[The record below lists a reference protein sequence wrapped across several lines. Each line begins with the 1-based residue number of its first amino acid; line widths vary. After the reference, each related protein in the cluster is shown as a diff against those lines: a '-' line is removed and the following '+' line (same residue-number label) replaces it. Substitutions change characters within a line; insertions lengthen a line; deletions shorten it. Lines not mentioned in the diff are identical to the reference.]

1 MSREQRGPN
10 EKLGTVLALA
20 GISNAGLARRVNDLG
35 AQRGLTLR
43 YDKTSVARWVSKGMV
58 PQGAAPH
65 LIAAA
70 IGAKLGR
77 PVPLHEIG
85 LADADP
91 APEVGLAFP
100 RDVAEAVRSA
110 TELYRLD
117 LAGRRAGSGGIWQ
130 SLAGSFSVSAYA
142 TPASRW
148 LISPADPSVERD
160 ANAARTAVLGP
171 QGTTEGA
178 RTGAGAHGAPGRAA
192 GSSDVE
198 TTTESSTT
206 APAASSTEP
215 SPTPDTADGA
225 AHGTPDAG
233 GYSRVPAGPAET
245 PGSRRQSGPPAAAGA
260 RPAAGAQAADPPG
273 PGTPAPGSPRTASIP
288 TQPGPQNT
296 SASGTA
302 ASASARAVRSDRA
315 AKAAPAPSAPPR
327 RGGGGAS
334 TGTGTGTL
342 APPVTSDISPL
353 RVGHSDVAKLRE
365 AAQDARR
372 WDSKYGGGDW
382 RSSMVPEC
390 LRVDAAPLLLGSYS
404 DEVGR
409 ALFGA
414 AAELTRL
421 AGWMAFDTGQQEAAQ
436 RYYIQALRLARAAA
450 DVPLGGYVLAS
461 MSLQATYR
469 GFADEGVDLAQAAV
483 ERNRGLATARTMSF
497 FRLVEARAHAKAN
510 DAPAAGAA
518 LKAAEGWLERSRD
531 GDADPSWLGFYSYDR
546 FAADAAECHL
556 DLKAPRQVRRFTEQ
570 ALSRPTEEFVRSHG
584 LRLVVSAV
592 AELES
597 GNLDAACAA
606 GTRAVEVA
614 GRISS
619 ARTTEYVRDLLHRLE
634 PYGHEP
640 RVAELRERARPLLV
654 APA

>member
-70 IGAKLGR
+70 IGQKLGR

-100 RDVAEAVRSA
+100 RDVGAAVKSA

-130 SLAGSFSVSAYA
+130 SLAGSFAVSAYA

-148 LISPADPSVERD
+148 LITPADSSVARD
-160 ANAARTAVLGP
+160 ATADEPRELVHP
-171 QGTTEGA
+171 AEG
-178 RTGAGAHGAPGRAA
+178 
-192 GSSDVE
+192 
-198 TTTESSTT
+198 
-206 APAASSTEP
+206 
-215 SPTPDTADGA
+215 ADGA
-225 AHGTPDAG
+225 N
-233 GYSRVPAGPAET
+233 
-245 PGSRRQSGPPAAAGA
+245 SG
-260 RPAAGAQAADPPG
+260 
-273 PGTPAPGSPRTASIP
+273 
-288 TQPGPQNT
+288 QPL
-296 SASGTA
+296 
-302 ASASARAVRSDRA
+302 
-315 AKAAPAPSAPPR
+315 K
-327 RGGGGAS
+327 
-334 TGTGTGTL
+334 
-342 APPVTSDISPL
+342 
-353 RVGHSDVAKLRE
+353 VGHSDVVKLRE
-365 AAQDARR
+365 AAEDARR

-390 LRVDAAPLLLGSYS
+390 LRVEAAPLLLGSYS

-409 ALFGA
+409 SLFGA
-414 AAELTRL
+414 SAELTRL

-469 GFADEGVDLAQAAV
+469 GFGDEGVDLAQAAL

-497 FRLVEARAHAKAN
+497 FRLVEARAHARAN
-510 DAPAAGAA
+510 DAQAAGAA
-518 LKAAEGWLERSRD
+518 LRAAEGWLERARD
-531 GDADPSWLGFYSYDR
+531 GDNDPSWLGFYGYDR
-546 FAADAAECHL
+546 FAADAAECYR

-597 GNLDAACAA
+597 GNLDAACEQ
-606 GTRAVEVA
+606 GTRALEVA

-619 ARTTEYVRDLLHRLE
+619 ARTTEYVKDLLHRLE
-634 PYGHEP
+634 PYGDEP
-640 RVAELRERARPLLV
+640 RVVELRERARPLLM

>member
-70 IGAKLGR
+70 IGQKLGR

-100 RDVAEAVRSA
+100 RDVGQAVRSA

-117 LAGRRAGSGGIWQ
+117 LAGRRSGAGGIWQ
-130 SLAGSFSVSAYA
+130 SLAGSFAVSAYA

-148 LISPADPSVERD
+148 LITPADSSVAREVNPS
-160 ANAARTAVLGP
+160 
-171 QGTTEGA
+171 EGS
-178 RTGAGAHGAPGRAA
+178 GAPL
-192 GSSDVE
+192 
-198 TTTESSTT
+198 
-206 APAASSTEP
+206 
-215 SPTPDTADGA
+215 
-225 AHGTPDAG
+225 
-233 GYSRVPAGPAET
+233 
-245 PGSRRQSGPPAAAGA
+245 
-260 RPAAGAQAADPPG
+260 
-273 PGTPAPGSPRTASIP
+273 
-288 TQPGPQNT
+288 
-296 SASGTA
+296 
-302 ASASARAVRSDRA
+302 
-315 AKAAPAPSAPPR
+315 K
-327 RGGGGAS
+327 
-334 TGTGTGTL
+334 
-342 APPVTSDISPL
+342 
-353 RVGHSDVAKLRE
+353 VGHSDVQKLRE
-365 AAQDARR
+365 AAEDARR

-390 LRVDAAPLLLGSYS
+390 LRVEAAPLLLGAYS

-414 AAELTRL
+414 SAELTRL

-469 GFADEGVDLAQAAV
+469 GFGDEGVDLAQAAL

-497 FRLVEARAHAKAN
+497 FRLVEARAHARAG
-510 DAPAAGAA
+510 DAAAAGAA
-518 LKAAEGWLERSRD
+518 LKAAEGWLERSRE
-531 GDADPSWLGFYSYDR
+531 GDNDPSWLGFYSYDR
-546 FAADAAECHL
+546 FAADAAECYR

-570 ALSRPTEEFVRSHG
+570 ALSQPTEEFVRSHG

-597 GNLDAACAA
+597 GNLDAACEQ
-606 GTRAVEVA
+606 GVRAVEVA

-619 ARTTEYVRDLLHRLE
+619 ARTTEYVKDLLHRLE
-634 PYGHEP
+634 PYGDEP
-640 RVAELRERARPLLV
+640 RVVELRERARPLLM

>member
-117 LAGRRAGSGGIWQ
+117 LAGRRAGGSGIWQ

-148 LISPADPSVERD
+148 LISPADATVARD
-160 ANAARTAVLGP
+160 ATSAGATAPGPQGTRGTRSGAGAQSPPGKAARPAEPAPVPQQESGAGPRPGTQAALNAQAARTALGTLGAL
-171 QGTTEGA
+171 GT
-178 RTGAGAHGAPGRAA
+178 RQ
-192 GSSDVE
+192 
-198 TTTESSTT
+198 
-206 APAASSTEP
+206 APA
-215 SPTPDTADGA
+215 
-225 AHGTPDAG
+225 
-233 GYSRVPAGPAET
+233 
-245 PGSRRQSGPPAAAGA
+245 
-260 RPAAGAQAADPPG
+260 
-273 PGTPAPGSPRTASIP
+273 IP
-288 TQPGPQNT
+288 TQPSPE
-296 SASGTA
+296 SASAA
-302 ASASARAVRSDRA
+302 ASASAT
-315 AKAAPAPSAPPR
+315 APVVST
-327 RGGGGAS
+327 
-334 TGTGTGTL
+334 TGTTSIATT
-342 APPVTSDISPL
+342 TSDISPL
-353 RVGHSDVAKLRE
+353 RVGHSDVSKLRE

-510 DAPAAGAA
+510 DAAAAGSA

>member
-70 IGAKLGR
+70 IGQKLGR

-100 RDVAEAVRSA
+100 RDVGEAVRSA
-110 TELYRLD
+110 TDLYRLD
-117 LAGRRAGSGGIWQ
+117 LAGRRAGGGGIWQ

-142 TPASRW
+142 TPTSRW
-148 LISPADPSVERD
+148 LITPADPSVERE
-160 ANAARTAVLGP
+160 APRP
-171 QGTTEGA
+171 
-178 RTGAGAHGAPGRAA
+178 GAGAGL
-192 GSSDVE
+192 
-198 TTTESSTT
+198 
-206 APAASSTEP
+206 
-215 SPTPDTADGA
+215 
-225 AHGTPDAG
+225 
-233 GYSRVPAGPAET
+233 
-245 PGSRRQSGPPAAAGA
+245 AAAGT
-260 RPAAGAQAADPPG
+260 AAGEHA
-273 PGTPAPGSPRTASIP
+273 
-288 TQPGPQNT
+288 
-296 SASGTA
+296 
-302 ASASARAVRSDRA
+302 
-315 AKAAPAPSAPPR
+315 
-327 RGGGGAS
+327 
-334 TGTGTGTL
+334 
-342 APPVTSDISPL
+342 

-365 AAQDARR
+365 AAEDARR

-409 ALFGA
+409 NLFGA
-414 AAELTRL
+414 TAELTRL

-469 GFADEGVDLAQAAV
+469 GFAEEGVDLAQAAL

-497 FRLVEARAHAKAN
+497 FRLVEARAHAKAR
-510 DAPAAGAA
+510 DGAAAAAA
-518 LKAAEGWLERSRD
+518 LKSAEGWLERSRE
-531 GDADPSWLGFYSYDR
+531 GDADPTWLGFYSYDR
-546 FAADAAECHL
+546 FCADAAECYR
-556 DLKAPRQVRRFTEQ
+556 DLRMPREVRRFTEQ

-634 PYGHEP
+634 PYGDEP
-640 RVAELRERARPLLV
+640 RVMELRERARPLLV

>member
-148 LISPADPSVERD
+148 LISPADPSVARD
-160 ANAARTAVLGP
+160 STAAEAAILGTQGARGARPVAGAQRTPGTPGAAAGQSAEADSGAPGVAGTAGTPGAAGALAARTTPVTLGT
-171 QGTTEGA
+171 Q
-178 RTGAGAHGAPGRAA
+178 RTP
-192 GSSDVE
+192 
-198 TTTESSTT
+198 
-206 APAASSTEP
+206 
-215 SPTPDTADGA
+215 
-225 AHGTPDAG
+225 
-233 GYSRVPAGPAET
+233 
-245 PGSRRQSGPPAAAGA
+245 
-260 RPAAGAQAADPPG
+260 
-273 PGTPAPGSPRTASIP
+273 SIP
-288 TQPGPQNT
+288 AQPGPET
-296 SASGTA
+296 
-302 ASASARAVRSDRA
+302 ASAST
-315 AKAAPAPSAPPR
+315 PTPTSAN
-327 RGGGGAS
+327 
-334 TGTGTGTL
+334 T
-342 APPVTSDISPL
+342 VTSDISPL
-353 RVGHSDVAKLRE
+353 RVGHSDVSKLRE

-497 FRLVEARAHAKAN
+497 FRLVEARAHAKAS

-556 DLKAPRQVRRFTEQ
+556 DLKAPGQVRRFTEQ

>member
-1 MSREQRGPN
+1 MRGSRLGVEGWRMSRELRGPN

-43 YDKTSVARWVSKGMV
+43 YDKTSVARWVSKGMI

-65 LIAAA
+65 LIATA
-70 IGAKLGR
+70 IGQKLGR

-100 RDVAEAVRSA
+100 RDVGEAVRSA

-117 LAGRRAGSGGIWQ
+117 LAGRRAGGGGIWQ
-130 SLAGSFSVSAYA
+130 SLAGSFAVSAYA
-142 TPASRW
+142 VPASRW
-148 LISPADPSVERD
+148 LITPADPSVERT
-160 ANAARTAVLGP
+160 APRPEGGAAP
-171 QGTTEGA
+171 GA
-178 RTGAGAHGAPGRAA
+178 R
-192 GSSDVE
+192 V
-198 TTTESSTT
+198 
-206 APAASSTEP
+206 
-215 SPTPDTADGA
+215 GA
-225 AHGTPDAG
+225 APVAAVEESLAEG
-233 GYSRVPAGPAET
+233 VPA
-245 PGSRRQSGPPAAAGA
+245 
-260 RPAAGAQAADPPG
+260 
-273 PGTPAPGSPRTASIP
+273 
-288 TQPGPQNT
+288 
-296 SASGTA
+296 
-302 ASASARAVRSDRA
+302 
-315 AKAAPAPSAPPR
+315 
-327 RGGGGAS
+327 
-334 TGTGTGTL
+334 
-342 APPVTSDISPL
+342 

-365 AAQDARR
+365 AAEDARR

-390 LRVDAAPLLLGSYS
+390 LRMDAAPLLLGSYS

-414 AAELTRL
+414 TAELTRL

-497 FRLVEARAHAKAN
+497 FRLVEARAHAKAG
-510 DAPAAGAA
+510 DAAAAGAA

-546 FAADAAECHL
+546 FAADAAECYR
-556 DLKAPRQVRRFTEQ
+556 DLKAPHQVRRFTEQ
-570 ALSRPTEEFVRSHG
+570 ALSRPTEEYVRSHG

-634 PYGHEP
+634 PYGDEP
-640 RVAELRERARPLLV
+640 RVAELRERARPLLT

>member
-10 EKLGTVLALA
+10 EKLGAVLALA

-70 IGAKLGR
+70 IGQKLGR

-100 RDVAEAVRSA
+100 RDVGQAVRSA

-117 LAGRRAGSGGIWQ
+117 LAGRRAGGGGIWQ
-130 SLAGSFSVSAYA
+130 SLAGSFAVSAYA

-148 LISPADPSVERD
+148 LITPADSSVARD
-160 ANAARTAVLGP
+160 VSPG
-171 QGTTEGA
+171 EDS
-178 RTGAGAHGAPGRAA
+178 GAPL
-192 GSSDVE
+192 
-198 TTTESSTT
+198 
-206 APAASSTEP
+206 
-215 SPTPDTADGA
+215 
-225 AHGTPDAG
+225 
-233 GYSRVPAGPAET
+233 
-245 PGSRRQSGPPAAAGA
+245 
-260 RPAAGAQAADPPG
+260 
-273 PGTPAPGSPRTASIP
+273 
-288 TQPGPQNT
+288 
-296 SASGTA
+296 
-302 ASASARAVRSDRA
+302 
-315 AKAAPAPSAPPR
+315 K
-327 RGGGGAS
+327 
-334 TGTGTGTL
+334 
-342 APPVTSDISPL
+342 
-353 RVGHSDVAKLRE
+353 VGHSDVLKLRE
-365 AAQDARR
+365 AAEDARR

-390 LRVDAAPLLLGSYS
+390 LRVEAAPLLLGSYS

-414 AAELTRL
+414 SAELTRL

-469 GFADEGVDLAQAAV
+469 GFGDEGVDLAQAAV

-497 FRLVEARAHAKAN
+497 FRLVEARAHARAS
-510 DAPAAGAA
+510 DAQAAGTA
-518 LKAAEGWLERSRD
+518 LKAAEGWLERARD
-531 GDADPSWLGFYSYDR
+531 GDHDPSWLGFYSYDR
-546 FAADAAECHL
+546 FAADAAECYR

-570 ALSRPTEEFVRSHG
+570 ALSQPTEEFVRSHG

-597 GNLDAACAA
+597 GNLDAACEQ
-606 GTRAVEVA
+606 GVRAVEVA

-619 ARTTEYVRDLLHRLE
+619 ARTTEYVKDLLHRLE
-634 PYGHEP
+634 PYGDEP
-640 RVAELRERARPLLV
+640 RVVELRERARPLLM

>member
-43 YDKTSVARWVSKGMV
+43 YDKTSVARWVAKGMV

-100 RDVAEAVRSA
+100 RDVGEAVRSA
-110 TELYRLD
+110 TDLYRLD
-117 LAGRRAGSGGIWQ
+117 LAGRRGGGGIWQ
-130 SLAGSFSVSAYA
+130 SLAGSFAVSAYA

-148 LISPADPSVERD
+148 LITPADPSVAR
-160 ANAARTAVLGP
+160 APAAAQASLLAP
-171 QGTTEGA
+171 E
-178 RTGAGAHGAPGRAA
+178 GAPGAQIPVQP
-192 GSSDVE
+192 G
-198 TTTESSTT
+198 
-206 APAASSTEP
+206 
-215 SPTPDTADGA
+215 PDTAGA
-225 AHGTPDAG
+225 AD
-233 GYSRVPAGPAET
+233 
-245 PGSRRQSGPPAAAGA
+245 
-260 RPAAGAQAADPPG
+260 
-273 PGTPAPGSPRTASIP
+273 
-288 TQPGPQNT
+288 
-296 SASGTA
+296 
-302 ASASARAVRSDRA
+302 
-315 AKAAPAPSAPPR
+315 
-327 RGGGGAS
+327 
-334 TGTGTGTL
+334 GTL
-342 APPVTSDISPL
+342 L
-353 RVGHSDVAKLRE
+353 RVGHSDVTKLRE

-414 AAELTRL
+414 SAELTRL

-497 FRLVEARAHAKAN
+497 FRLVEARAHAKAG

-518 LKAAEGWLERSRD
+518 LRAAESWLERSRT
-531 GDADPSWLGFYSYDR
+531 GDSDPTWLGFYSYDR
-546 FAADAAECHL
+546 FAADAAECYR

-570 ALSRPTEEFVRSHG
+570 ALSKPTDEFVRSHG

-634 PYGHEP
+634 PYGDEP

-654 APA
+654 SPA

>member
-35 AQRGLTLR
+35 TQRGLTLR

-70 IGAKLGR
+70 IGQKLGR

-100 RDVAEAVRSA
+100 RDVGEAVRSA
-110 TELYRLD
+110 TDLYRLD
-117 LAGRRAGSGGIWQ
+117 LAGRRAGGGGIWQ
-130 SLAGSFSVSAYA
+130 SLAGSFAVSAYA

-148 LISPADPSVERD
+148 LITPADPSVERD
-160 ANAARTAVLGP
+160 APRP
-171 QGTTEGA
+171 
-178 RTGAGAHGAPGRAA
+178 
-192 GSSDVE
+192 
-198 TTTESSTT
+198 
-206 APAASSTEP
+206 
-215 SPTPDTADGA
+215 
-225 AHGTPDAG
+225 AG
-233 GYSRVPAGPAET
+233 GI
-245 PGSRRQSGPPAAAGA
+245 AAA
-260 RPAAGAQAADPPG
+260 
-273 PGTPAPGSPRTASIP
+273 
-288 TQPGPQNT
+288 
-296 SASGTA
+296 
-302 ASASARAVRSDRA
+302 AV
-315 AKAAPAPSAPPR
+315 
-327 RGGGGAS
+327 
-334 TGTGTGTL
+334 TEHT
-342 APPVTSDISPL
+342 

-365 AAQDARR
+365 AAEDARR

-390 LRVDAAPLLLGSYS
+390 LRVDAAPLLLASYS

-414 AAELTRL
+414 TAELTRL

-469 GFADEGVDLAQAAV
+469 GFADEGVDLAQAAL

-497 FRLVEARAHAKAN
+497 FRLVEARAHAKAG
-510 DAPAAGAA
+510 DGAAAAAA
-518 LKAAEGWLERSRD
+518 LKSAEGWLERSRD
-531 GDADPSWLGFYSYDR
+531 GDGDPTWLGFYSYDR
-546 FAADAAECHL
+546 FCADAAECYR
-556 DLKAPRQVRRFTEQ
+556 DLKAPHEVRRFTEQ
-570 ALSRPTEEFVRSHG
+570 ALLRPTEEFVRSHG

-634 PYGHEP
+634 PYGDEP
-640 RVAELRERARPLLV
+640 RVMELRERARPLLV

>member
-10 EKLGTVLALA
+10 EKLGAVLALA

-70 IGAKLGR
+70 IGQKLGR

-100 RDVAEAVRSA
+100 RDVDQAVRSA

-130 SLAGSFSVSAYA
+130 SLAGSFAVTAYA

-148 LISPADPSVERD
+148 LITPADSSVARE
-160 ANAARTAVLGP
+160 ATAAEDSG
-171 QGTTEGA
+171 
-178 RTGAGAHGAPGRAA
+178 
-192 GSSDVE
+192 
-198 TTTESSTT
+198 
-206 APAASSTEP
+206 
-215 SPTPDTADGA
+215 
-225 AHGTPDAG
+225 
-233 GYSRVPAGPAET
+233 GPA
-245 PGSRRQSGPPAAAGA
+245 
-260 RPAAGAQAADPPG
+260 
-273 PGTPAPGSPRTASIP
+273 
-288 TQPGPQNT
+288 
-296 SASGTA
+296 
-302 ASASARAVRSDRA
+302 
-315 AKAAPAPSAPPR
+315 K
-327 RGGGGAS
+327 
-334 TGTGTGTL
+334 
-342 APPVTSDISPL
+342 
-353 RVGHSDVAKLRE
+353 VGHSDVRKLRE
-365 AAQDARR
+365 AAEDARR

-390 LRVDAAPLLLGSYS
+390 LRVEAAPLLLGSYS

-414 AAELTRL
+414 SAELTRL

-469 GFADEGVDLAQAAV
+469 GFGDEGVDLAQAAL

-497 FRLVEARAHAKAN
+497 FRLVEARAHARAG
-510 DAPAAGAA
+510 DAPAAGGA

-531 GDADPSWLGFYSYDR
+531 GDNDPTWLGFYGYDR
-546 FAADAAECHL
+546 FAADAAECYR

-584 LRLVVSAV
+584 LRLIVSAV

-597 GNLDAACAA
+597 GNLDAACEQ
-606 GTRAVEVA
+606 GVRAVEVA

-619 ARTTEYVRDLLHRLE
+619 ARTTEYVKDLLHRLE
-634 PYGHEP
+634 PYGDEP
-640 RVAELRERARPLLV
+640 RVAELRERARPLLMTT
-654 APA
+654 A

>member
-70 IGAKLGR
+70 IGQKLGR

-100 RDVAEAVRSA
+100 RDIGEAVRSA

-117 LAGRRAGSGGIWQ
+117 LAGRRAGGGGIWQ
-130 SLAGSFSVSAYA
+130 SLAGSFAVSAYA

-148 LISPADPSVERD
+148 LITPADSSVERSV
-160 ANAARTAVLGP
+160 AA
-171 QGTTEGA
+171 
-178 RTGAGAHGAPGRAA
+178 AP
-192 GSSDVE
+192 
-198 TTTESSTT
+198 
-206 APAASSTEP
+206 
-215 SPTPDTADGA
+215 DGA
-225 AHGTPDAG
+225 ADEG
-233 GYSRVPAGPAET
+233 G
-245 PGSRRQSGPPAAAGA
+245 
-260 RPAAGAQAADPPG
+260 
-273 PGTPAPGSPRTASIP
+273 
-288 TQPGPQNT
+288 
-296 SASGTA
+296 
-302 ASASARAVRSDRA
+302 
-315 AKAAPAPSAPPR
+315 
-327 RGGGGAS
+327 
-334 TGTGTGTL
+334 
-342 APPVTSDISPL
+342 PV

-365 AAQDARR
+365 AAEDARR

-414 AAELTRL
+414 TAELTRL

-469 GFADEGVDLAQAAV
+469 GFADEGVDLAQAAL

-497 FRLVEARAHAKAN
+497 FRLVEARAHAKAG
-510 DAPAAGAA
+510 DAAAAGAA
-518 LKAAEGWLERSRD
+518 LRAAEGWLERSRE
-531 GDADPSWLGFYSYDR
+531 GDPDPSWLGFYSYDR
-546 FAADAAECHL
+546 FCADAAECYR

-570 ALSRPTEEFVRSHG
+570 ALSRPTEEYVRSHG

-634 PYGHEP
+634 PYGDEP
-640 RVAELRERARPLLV
+640 RVAELRERARPLLM

>member
-35 AQRGLTLR
+35 TQRGLTLR

-100 RDVAEAVRSA
+100 RDVGEAVKSA

-117 LAGRRAGSGGIWQ
+117 LAGRRAGGGGIWQ
-130 SLAGSFSVSAYA
+130 SLAGSFAVSAYA

-148 LISPADPSVERD
+148 LITPADSSVERSVD
-160 ANAARTAVLGP
+160 AT
-171 QGTTEGA
+171 
-178 RTGAGAHGAPGRAA
+178 
-192 GSSDVE
+192 D
-198 TTTESSTT
+198 
-206 APAASSTEP
+206 
-215 SPTPDTADGA
+215 D
-225 AHGTPDAG
+225 
-233 GYSRVPAGPAET
+233 
-245 PGSRRQSGPPAAAGA
+245 
-260 RPAAGAQAADPPG
+260 
-273 PGTPAPGSPRTASIP
+273 TPA
-288 TQPGPQNT
+288 
-296 SASGTA
+296 
-302 ASASARAVRSDRA
+302 
-315 AKAAPAPSAPPR
+315 
-327 RGGGGAS
+327 
-334 TGTGTGTL
+334 
-342 APPVTSDISPL
+342 

-365 AAQDARR
+365 AAEDARR

-390 LRVDAAPLLLGSYS
+390 LRVDAAPLLLASYS

-414 AAELTRL
+414 TAELTRL

-469 GFADEGVDLAQAAV
+469 GFADEGVDLAQAAL

-497 FRLVEARAHAKAN
+497 FRLVEARAHAKAS
-510 DAPAAGAA
+510 DAVAAGAA
-518 LKAAEGWLERSRD
+518 LKAAEGWLERSRE

-546 FAADAAECHL
+546 FAADAAECYR

-606 GTRAVEVA
+606 GARAVEVA

-634 PYGHEP
+634 PYGDEP
-640 RVAELRERARPLLV
+640 RVVELRERARPLLV
-654 APA
+654 TPA

>member
-10 EKLGTVLALA
+10 EKLGAVLALA

-70 IGAKLGR
+70 IGQKLGR

-100 RDVAEAVRSA
+100 RDVGQAVKSA

-117 LAGRRAGSGGIWQ
+117 LAGRRAGAGGIWQ
-130 SLAGSFSVSAYA
+130 SLAGSFAVSAYA

-148 LISPADPSVERD
+148 LITPADTSVARDVSPSESS
-160 ANAARTAVLGP
+160 
-171 QGTTEGA
+171 
-178 RTGAGAHGAPGRAA
+178 GAPL
-192 GSSDVE
+192 
-198 TTTESSTT
+198 
-206 APAASSTEP
+206 
-215 SPTPDTADGA
+215 
-225 AHGTPDAG
+225 
-233 GYSRVPAGPAET
+233 
-245 PGSRRQSGPPAAAGA
+245 
-260 RPAAGAQAADPPG
+260 
-273 PGTPAPGSPRTASIP
+273 
-288 TQPGPQNT
+288 
-296 SASGTA
+296 
-302 ASASARAVRSDRA
+302 
-315 AKAAPAPSAPPR
+315 K
-327 RGGGGAS
+327 
-334 TGTGTGTL
+334 
-342 APPVTSDISPL
+342 
-353 RVGHSDVAKLRE
+353 VGHSDVQKLRE
-365 AAQDARR
+365 AAEDARR

-390 LRVDAAPLLLGSYS
+390 LRVEAAPLLLGSYS

-414 AAELTRL
+414 SAELTRL

-469 GFADEGVDLAQAAV
+469 GFGDEGVDLAQAAL

-497 FRLVEARAHAKAN
+497 FRLVEARAHARAS
-510 DAPAAGAA
+510 DAQAAGAA
-518 LKAAEGWLERSRD
+518 LKASEGWLERSRE
-531 GDADPSWLGFYSYDR
+531 GDNDPSWLGFYSYDR
-546 FAADAAECHL
+546 FAADAAECYR

-570 ALSRPTEEFVRSHG
+570 ALSKPTEEFVRSHG

-597 GNLDAACAA
+597 GNLDAACEQ
-606 GTRAVEVA
+606 GVRAVEVA

-619 ARTTEYVRDLLHRLE
+619 ARTTEYVKDLLHRLE
-634 PYGHEP
+634 PYGDEP
-640 RVAELRERARPLLV
+640 RVVELRERARPLLM

>member
-1 MSREQRGPN
+1 MSREPRGPN

-70 IGAKLGR
+70 IGSKLGR

-100 RDVAEAVRSA
+100 RDIGQAVRSA

-117 LAGRRAGSGGIWQ
+117 LAGRRGGVGIWQ
-130 SLAGSFSVSAYA
+130 SLAGSFAVSAYA

-148 LISPADPSVERD
+148 LISPADTSVARGPED
-160 ANAARTAVLGP
+160 AENA
-171 QGTTEGA
+171 E
-178 RTGAGAHGAPGRAA
+178 
-192 GSSDVE
+192 D
-198 TTTESSTT
+198 
-206 APAASSTEP
+206 
-215 SPTPDTADGA
+215 
-225 AHGTPDAG
+225 
-233 GYSRVPAGPAET
+233 
-245 PGSRRQSGPPAAAGA
+245 AAAGA
-260 RPAAGAQAADPPG
+260 G
-273 PGTPAPGSPRTASIP
+273 
-288 TQPGPQNT
+288 
-296 SASGTA
+296 ASGT
-302 ASASARAVRSDRA
+302 
-315 AKAAPAPSAPPR
+315 
-327 RGGGGAS
+327 GGSGADA
-334 TGTGTGTL
+334 L
-342 APPVTSDISPL
+342 PQ
-353 RVGHSDVAKLRE
+353 RVGHSDVTKLRE
-365 AAQDARR
+365 AAEDARR

-409 ALFGA
+409 SLFGA
-414 AAELTRL
+414 TAELTRL

-469 GFADEGVDLAQAAV
+469 GFADEGVDLAQAAL

-497 FRLVEARAHAKAN
+497 FRLVEARAQAKSG
-510 DAPAAGAA
+510 DGPACGAA
-518 LKAAEGWLERSRD
+518 LKSAEGWLERSRT
-531 GDADPSWLGFYSYDR
+531 GDPDPSWLDFYSHER
-546 FAADAAECHL
+546 FAADAAECYR
-556 DLKAPRQVRRFTEQ
+556 DLRLPRQVRRFTEQ
-570 ALSRPTEEFVRSHG
+570 ALARPTEEFVRSHG

-606 GTRAVEVA
+606 GARAVEVA
-614 GRISS
+614 NRISS
-619 ARTTEYVRDLLHRLE
+619 ARTTEYVRDLMHRLE
-634 PYGHEP
+634 AYRDEP

>member
-1 MSREQRGPN
+1 MSRELREPN
-10 EKLGTVLALA
+10 EKLGAVLALA

-91 APEVGLAFP
+91 APEVGLGFP
-100 RDVAEAVRSA
+100 RDVGAAVRSA
-110 TELYRLD
+110 TDLYRLD
-117 LAGRRAGSGGIWQ
+117 LAGRRGGGGIWQ
-130 SLAGSFSVSAYA
+130 SLAGSFSVAAYA

-148 LISPADPSVERD
+148 LISPADSSVARE
-160 ANAARTAVLGP
+160 AAPPPGTG
-171 QGTTEGA
+171 GTTGA
-178 RTGAGAHGAPGRAA
+178 AGATGATGHNG
-192 GSSDVE
+192 
-198 TTTESSTT
+198 
-206 APAASSTEP
+206 
-215 SPTPDTADGA
+215 
-225 AHGTPDAG
+225 
-233 GYSRVPAGPAET
+233 PAGPAGPAGPT
-245 PGSRRQSGPPAAAGA
+245 GSATGHAAAVA
-260 RPAAGAQAADPPG
+260 VSTSPPPSPAS
-273 PGTPAPGSPRTASIP
+273 SPSSVVP
-288 TQPGPQNT
+288 SQPGPET
-296 SASGTA
+296 P
-302 ASASARAVRSDRA
+302 RE
-315 AKAAPAPSAPPR
+315 PAPR
-327 RGGGGAS
+327 LTDAS
-334 TGTGTGTL
+334 
-342 APPVTSDISPL
+342 PQ
-353 RVGHSDVAKLRE
+353 RVGHSDVTKLRE
-365 AAQDARR
+365 AAEDARR

-390 LRVDAAPLLLGSYS
+390 LRMDAAPLLLGSYS

-414 AAELTRL
+414 TAELTRL

-469 GFADEGVDLAQAAV
+469 DFADEGVDLAQAAV

-497 FRLVEARAHAKAN
+497 FRLVEARAHAKAG
-510 DAPAAGAA
+510 DSQAAGAA
-518 LKAAEGWLERSRD
+518 LRAAEGWLERSRD
-531 GDADPSWLGFYSYDR
+531 GDPDPTWLGFYSYDR
-546 FAADAAECHL
+546 FAADAAECYR
-556 DLKAPRQVRRFTEQ
+556 DLKLPRQVRRFTEQ
-570 ALSRPTEEFVRSHG
+570 ALSRPTEEYVRSHG

-606 GTRAVEVA
+606 GARAVEVA

-634 PYGHEP
+634 PYGDEP

-654 APA
+654 TPA

>member
-1 MSREQRGPN
+1 MSRELREPN
-10 EKLGTVLALA
+10 EKLGAVLALA

-100 RDVAEAVRSA
+100 RDIGAAVRSA
-110 TELYRLD
+110 TDLYRLD
-117 LAGRRAGSGGIWQ
+117 LAGRRGGGGIWQ
-130 SLAGSFSVSAYA
+130 SLAGSFAVSAYA

-148 LISPADPSVERD
+148 LISPADSSVAREPGPGREKAPLPAPLPVPAAGESSGPAAGAVAPRQASGVPGPSVRTPAQGVVPARPGSETGQQ
-160 ANAARTAVLGP
+160 APAAP
-171 QGTTEGA
+171 
-178 RTGAGAHGAPGRAA
+178 AA
-192 GSSDVE
+192 
-198 TTTESSTT
+198 T
-206 APAASSTEP
+206 APAA
-215 SPTPDTADGA
+215 
-225 AHGTPDAG
+225 
-233 GYSRVPAGPAET
+233 
-245 PGSRRQSGPPAAAGA
+245 
-260 RPAAGAQAADPPG
+260 
-273 PGTPAPGSPRTASIP
+273 PAPGVLSEASP
-288 TQPGPQNT
+288 Q
-296 SASGTA
+296 
-302 ASASARAVRSDRA
+302 
-315 AKAAPAPSAPPR
+315 
-327 RGGGGAS
+327 
-334 TGTGTGTL
+334 
-342 APPVTSDISPL
+342 
-353 RVGHSDVAKLRE
+353 RVGHSDVTKLRE
-365 AAQDARR
+365 AAEDARR

-414 AAELTRL
+414 TAELTRL

-469 GFADEGVDLAQAAV
+469 DFPDEGVDLAQAAV

-497 FRLVEARAHAKAN
+497 FRLVEARAHAKAG
-510 DAPAAGAA
+510 DSAAAGAA
-518 LKAAEGWLERSRD
+518 LRAAEGWLERSRE
-531 GDADPSWLGFYSYDR
+531 GDADPTWLGFYSYDR
-546 FAADAAECHL
+546 FAADAAECYR
-556 DLKAPRQVRRFTEQ
+556 DLKLPRQVRRFTEQ
-570 ALSRPTEEFVRSHG
+570 ALSRPTEEYVRSHG

-619 ARTTEYVRDLLHRLE
+619 ARTNEYVRDLLHRLE
-634 PYGHEP
+634 PYGDEP

-654 APA
+654 TPA

>member
-1 MSREQRGPN
+1 MSREPRGPN

-70 IGAKLGR
+70 IAAKLGR

-91 APEVGLAFP
+91 APEVGLSFP
-100 RDVAEAVRSA
+100 RDVGQAVRSA

-117 LAGRRAGSGGIWQ
+117 LAGRRGGGGIWQ
-130 SLAGSFSVSAYA
+130 SLAGSFSVSAYS

-148 LISPADPSVERD
+148 LITPADSSVAREPQQ
-160 ANAARTAVLGP
+160 AAREAETIRAA
-171 QGTTEGA
+171 GA
-178 RTGAGAHGAPGRAA
+178 GGAHGG
-192 GSSDVE
+192 G
-198 TTTESSTT
+198 
-206 APAASSTEP
+206 
-215 SPTPDTADGA
+215 PD
-225 AHGTPDAG
+225 
-233 GYSRVPAGPAET
+233 
-245 PGSRRQSGPPAAAGA
+245 SGL
-260 RPAAGAQAADPPG
+260 AQ
-273 PGTPAPGSPRTASIP
+273 
-288 TQPGPQNT
+288 
-296 SASGTA
+296 
-302 ASASARAVRSDRA
+302 
-315 AKAAPAPSAPPR
+315 
-327 RGGGGAS
+327 
-334 TGTGTGTL
+334 
-342 APPVTSDISPL
+342 
-353 RVGHSDVAKLRE
+353 RVGHSDVTKLRE
-365 AAQDARR
+365 AADDARR

-404 DEVGR
+404 DDVGR

-414 AAELTRL
+414 TAELTRL

-469 GFADEGVDLAQAAV
+469 GYGDEGVDLAQAAL

-497 FRLVEARAHAKAN
+497 FRLVEARAQAKAG
-510 DAPAAGAA
+510 DAPACGAA
-518 LKAAEGWLERSRD
+518 LKAAEGWLERARP
-531 GDADPSWLGFYSYDR
+531 GDADPSWLDFYSPER
-546 FAADAAECHL
+546 FAADAAECYR
-556 DLKAPRQVRRFTEQ
+556 DLRMPRQVQRFTEQ
-570 ALSRPTEEFVRSHG
+570 ALARPTEEFVRSHG

-606 GTRAVEVA
+606 GARAVEVA

-634 PYGHEP
+634 PYGNEP
-640 RVAELRERARPLLV
+640 RVAELRERARPLLF

>member
-1 MSREQRGPN
+1 MTREPRGPN

-70 IGAKLGR
+70 IGSKLGR

-100 RDVAEAVRSA
+100 RDIGQAVRSA

-117 LAGRRAGSGGIWQ
+117 LAGRRGGGGIWQ
-130 SLAGSFSVSAYA
+130 SLAGSFAVSAYA

-148 LISPADPSVERD
+148 LITPADPSVAREPKD
-160 ANAARTAVLGP
+160 AEGSVGLDGLP
-171 QGTTEGA
+171 Q
-178 RTGAGAHGAPGRAA
+178 
-192 GSSDVE
+192 
-198 TTTESSTT
+198 
-206 APAASSTEP
+206 
-215 SPTPDTADGA
+215 
-225 AHGTPDAG
+225 
-233 GYSRVPAGPAET
+233 
-245 PGSRRQSGPPAAAGA
+245 
-260 RPAAGAQAADPPG
+260 
-273 PGTPAPGSPRTASIP
+273 
-288 TQPGPQNT
+288 
-296 SASGTA
+296 
-302 ASASARAVRSDRA
+302 
-315 AKAAPAPSAPPR
+315 
-327 RGGGGAS
+327 
-334 TGTGTGTL
+334 
-342 APPVTSDISPL
+342 
-353 RVGHSDVAKLRE
+353 RVGHSDVTKLRE
-365 AAQDARR
+365 AAVDARR

-409 ALFGA
+409 SLFGA
-414 AAELTRL
+414 TAELTRL

-469 GFADEGVDLAQAAV
+469 GFGDEGVDLAQAAL

-497 FRLVEARAHAKAN
+497 FRLIEARAHARAG
-510 DAPAAGAA
+510 DAQAAGAA
-518 LKAAEGWLERSRD
+518 LKAAEGWLERSRE
-531 GDADPSWLGFYSYDR
+531 GDNDPTWLGFYGYDR
-546 FAADAAECHL
+546 FAADAAECYR

-570 ALSRPTEEFVRSHG
+570 ALSQPTEEFVRSHG

-597 GNLDAACAA
+597 GNLDAACEQ
-606 GTRAVEVA
+606 GVRAVEVA

-619 ARTTEYVRDLLHRLE
+619 ARTTEYVKDLLHRLE
-634 PYGHEP
+634 PYGDEP
-640 RVAELRERARPLLV
+640 RVVELRERARPLLMMT
-654 APA
+654 PA

>member
-70 IGAKLGR
+70 IGQKLGR

-100 RDVAEAVRSA
+100 RDVGEAVRSA
-110 TELYRLD
+110 TDLYRLD
-117 LAGRRAGSGGIWQ
+117 LAGRRAGGGGIWQ
-130 SLAGSFSVSAYA
+130 SLAGSFAVSAYA

-148 LISPADPSVERD
+148 LITPADPSVERE
-160 ANAARTAVLGP
+160 APRP
-171 QGTTEGA
+171 P
-178 RTGAGAHGAPGRAA
+178 GAGLTG
-192 GSSDVE
+192 
-198 TTTESSTT
+198 
-206 APAASSTEP
+206 
-215 SPTPDTADGA
+215 
-225 AHGTPDAG
+225 
-233 GYSRVPAGPAET
+233 
-245 PGSRRQSGPPAAAGA
+245 
-260 RPAAGAQAADPPG
+260 
-273 PGTPAPGSPRTASIP
+273 
-288 TQPGPQNT
+288 
-296 SASGTA
+296 
-302 ASASARAVRSDRA
+302 
-315 AKAAPAPSAPPR
+315 
-327 RGGGGAS
+327 GGGGAGA
-334 TGTGTGTL
+334 TGGTTAASSVGEY
-342 APPVTSDISPL
+342 V

-365 AAQDARR
+365 AAEDARR

-390 LRVDAAPLLLGSYS
+390 LRVDAAPLLLASYS

-414 AAELTRL
+414 TAELTRL

-469 GFADEGVDLAQAAV
+469 GFADEGVDLAQAAL

-497 FRLVEARAHAKAN
+497 FRLVEARAHAKAG
-510 DAPAAGAA
+510 DGVAAAAA
-518 LKAAEGWLERSRD
+518 LKSAEGWLERSREGD
-531 GDADPSWLGFYSYDR
+531 GDPTWLGFYSYDR
-546 FAADAAECHL
+546 FCADAAECYS
-556 DLKAPRQVRRFTEQ
+556 DLKAPREVRRFTEQ

-634 PYGHEP
+634 PYGDEP
-640 RVAELRERARPLLV
+640 RVMELRERARPLLV

>member
-10 EKLGTVLALA
+10 EKLGAVLALA

-70 IGAKLGR
+70 IGQKLGR

-100 RDVAEAVRSA
+100 RDVGQAVRSA

-130 SLAGSFSVSAYA
+130 SLAGSFAVSAYA

-148 LISPADPSVERD
+148 LITPADSSVARE
-160 ANAARTAVLGP
+160 ANSA
-171 QGTTEGA
+171 EGS
-178 RTGAGAHGAPGRAA
+178 GAPL
-192 GSSDVE
+192 
-198 TTTESSTT
+198 
-206 APAASSTEP
+206 
-215 SPTPDTADGA
+215 
-225 AHGTPDAG
+225 
-233 GYSRVPAGPAET
+233 
-245 PGSRRQSGPPAAAGA
+245 
-260 RPAAGAQAADPPG
+260 
-273 PGTPAPGSPRTASIP
+273 
-288 TQPGPQNT
+288 
-296 SASGTA
+296 
-302 ASASARAVRSDRA
+302 
-315 AKAAPAPSAPPR
+315 K
-327 RGGGGAS
+327 
-334 TGTGTGTL
+334 
-342 APPVTSDISPL
+342 
-353 RVGHSDVAKLRE
+353 VGHSDVQKLRE
-365 AAQDARR
+365 AAEDARR

-390 LRVDAAPLLLGSYS
+390 LRVEAAPLLLGSYS

-414 AAELTRL
+414 SAELTRL

-469 GFADEGVDLAQAAV
+469 GFGDEGVDLAQAAL

-497 FRLVEARAHAKAN
+497 FRLVEARAHARAG
-510 DAPAAGAA
+510 DAQAAGAA
-518 LKAAEGWLERSRD
+518 LKAAEGWLERSRE
-531 GDADPSWLGFYSYDR
+531 GDNDPSWLGFYSYDR
-546 FAADAAECHL
+546 FAADAAECYR

-570 ALSRPTEEFVRSHG
+570 ALSKPTEEFVRSHG

-597 GNLDAACAA
+597 GNLDACCEQ
-606 GTRAVEVA
+606 GVRAVEVA

-619 ARTTEYVRDLLHRLE
+619 ARTTEYVKDLLHRLE
-634 PYGHEP
+634 PYGDEP
-640 RVAELRERARPLLV
+640 RVVELRERARPLLM

>member
-43 YDKTSVARWVSKGMV
+43 YDKTSVARWVTKGMV

-70 IGAKLGR
+70 IGSKLGR

-100 RDVAEAVRSA
+100 RDVSAAVRSA

-117 LAGRRAGSGGIWQ
+117 LAGRRAGGGGIWQ

-148 LISPADPSVERD
+148 LITPADSAAGRD
-160 ANAARTAVLGP
+160 AR
-171 QGTTEGA
+171 E
-178 RTGAGAHGAPGRAA
+178 
-192 GSSDVE
+192 
-198 TTTESSTT
+198 
-206 APAASSTEP
+206 
-215 SPTPDTADGA
+215 
-225 AHGTPDAG
+225 
-233 GYSRVPAGPAET
+233 AE
-245 PGSRRQSGPPAAAGA
+245 
-260 RPAAGAQAADPPG
+260 
-273 PGTPAPGSPRTASIP
+273 
-288 TQPGPQNT
+288 
-296 SASGTA
+296 ASGLDGK
-302 ASASARAVRSDRA
+302 VQ
-315 AKAAPAPSAPPR
+315 
-327 RGGGGAS
+327 
-334 TGTGTGTL
+334 
-342 APPVTSDISPL
+342 
-353 RVGHSDVAKLRE
+353 RVGHSDVRKLRE
-365 AAQDARR
+365 AAEDARR

-390 LRVDAAPLLLGSYS
+390 LRVDAAPLLLGTYS

-409 ALFGA
+409 SLFGA
-414 AAELTRL
+414 TAELTRL

-469 GFADEGVDLAQAAV
+469 GFADEGVDLAQAAL

-497 FRLVEARAHAKAN
+497 FRLVEARAHAKAG
-510 DAPAAGAA
+510 DSQAAGAS
-518 LKAAEGWLERSRD
+518 LKAAEAWLERSRD
-531 GDADPSWLGFYSYDR
+531 GDADPTWLGFYSEDR
-546 FAADAAECHL
+546 FAADAAECYR

-570 ALSRPTEEFVRSHG
+570 ALSRPTEEFIRSHG

-597 GNLDAACAA
+597 GNLDAACAQ

-634 PYGHEP
+634 PYGDEP
-640 RVAELRERARPLLV
+640 QVAELRERARPLLV

>member
-100 RDVAEAVRSA
+100 RDVGEAVRSA

-148 LISPADPSVERD
+148 LISPADPSVAR
-160 ANAARTAVLGP
+160 ASTAAEVADP
-171 QGTTEGA
+171 QRYGTQGA
-178 RTGAGAHGAPGRAA
+178 RGASGAQRTSGAPGILLPSGPP
-192 GSSDVE
+192 GSSGP
-198 TTTESSTT
+198 SGSPG
-206 APAASSTEP
+206 APGQRNP
-215 SPTPDTADGA
+215 SGSALVPDTSGPTA
-225 AHGTPDAG
+225 ATGPSA
-233 GYSRVPAGPAET
+233 PAGPGTAAV
-245 PGSRRQSGPPAAAGA
+245 PGHGL
-260 RPAAGAQAADPPG
+260 
-273 PGTPAPGSPRTASIP
+273 SIP
-288 TQPGPQNT
+288 VQPGPE
-296 SASGTA
+296 SAH
-302 ASASARAVRSDRA
+302 
-315 AKAAPAPSAPPR
+315 
-327 RGGGGAS
+327 
-334 TGTGTGTL
+334 
-342 APPVTSDISPL
+342 DISSL
-353 RVGHSDVAKLRE
+353 RVGHSDVSKLRE

-634 PYGHEP
+634 PYGDEP
-640 RVAELRERARPLLV
+640 RVVELRERARPLLV

>member
-100 RDVAEAVRSA
+100 RDVGEAVRSA

-148 LISPADPSVERD
+148 LISPADPSV
-160 ANAARTAVLGP
+160 ARA
-171 QGTTEGA
+171 
-178 RTGAGAHGAPGRAA
+178 
-192 GSSDVE
+192 
-198 TTTESSTT
+198 STT
-206 APAASSTEP
+206 AVAAILGKHSTQ
-215 SPTPDTADGA
+215 GA
-225 AHGTPDAG
+225 QG
-233 GYSRVPAGPAET
+233 
-245 PGSRRQSGPPAAAGA
+245 
-260 RPAAGAQAADPPG
+260 AAGAQGASSARGVPLPPG
-273 PGTPAPGSPRTASIP
+273 SLGPEGGSGSGPAQDASKQSTATAPGHRAAAGPGTSLMTGHGTTPAPGHGLSIP
-288 TQPGPQNT
+288 VQPGPD
-296 SASGTA
+296 SAH
-302 ASASARAVRSDRA
+302 
-315 AKAAPAPSAPPR
+315 SAPD
-327 RGGGGAS
+327 
-334 TGTGTGTL
+334 
-342 APPVTSDISPL
+342 VSPL
-353 RVGHSDVAKLRE
+353 RVGHSDVSKLRE

-634 PYGHEP
+634 PYGDEP
-640 RVAELRERARPLLV
+640 RVVELRERARPLLV

>member
-10 EKLGTVLALA
+10 EKLGAVLALA

-70 IGAKLGR
+70 IGQKLGR

-100 RDVAEAVRSA
+100 RDVGQAVRAA

-117 LAGRRAGSGGIWQ
+117 LAGRRAGTGGIWQ
-130 SLAGSFSVSAYA
+130 SLAGSFAVSAYA

-148 LISPADPSVERD
+148 LITPADSSV
-160 ANAARTAVLGP
+160 AR
-171 QGTTEGA
+171 E
-178 RTGAGAHGAPGRAA
+178 A
-192 GSSDVE
+192 GS
-198 TTTESSTT
+198 
-206 APAASSTEP
+206 
-215 SPTPDTADGA
+215 
-225 AHGTPDAG
+225 
-233 GYSRVPAGPAET
+233 AE
-245 PGSRRQSGPPAAAGA
+245 GS
-260 RPAAGAQAADPPG
+260 
-273 PGTPAPGSPRTASIP
+273 GSPL
-288 TQPGPQNT
+288 
-296 SASGTA
+296 
-302 ASASARAVRSDRA
+302 
-315 AKAAPAPSAPPR
+315 K
-327 RGGGGAS
+327 
-334 TGTGTGTL
+334 
-342 APPVTSDISPL
+342 
-353 RVGHSDVAKLRE
+353 VGHSDVRKLRE
-365 AAQDARR
+365 AAEDARR

-390 LRVDAAPLLLGSYS
+390 LRVEAAPLLLGSYS

-414 AAELTRL
+414 SAELTRL

-450 DVPLGGYVLAS
+450 DVPLGGYVLAT

-469 GFADEGVDLAQAAV
+469 GFGDEGVDLAQAAL

-497 FRLVEARAHAKAN
+497 FRLVEARAHARAG
-510 DAPAAGAA
+510 DAAAAGAA
-518 LKAAEGWLERSRD
+518 LKAAEGWLERARD
-531 GDADPSWLGFYSYDR
+531 GDHDPSWLGFYGYDR
-546 FAADAAECHL
+546 FAADAAECYR

-597 GNLDAACAA
+597 GNLDAACEQ
-606 GTRAVEVA
+606 GVRAVEVA

-619 ARTTEYVRDLLHRLE
+619 ARTTEYVKDLLHRLE
-634 PYGHEP
+634 PYGDEP
-640 RVAELRERARPLLV
+640 RVIELRERARPLLMT
-654 APA
+654 PA

>member
-70 IGAKLGR
+70 IGQKLGR

-100 RDVAEAVRSA
+100 RDVGEAVRSA
-110 TELYRLD
+110 TDLYRLD
-117 LAGRRAGSGGIWQ
+117 LAGRRAGGGIWQ
-130 SLAGSFSVSAYA
+130 SLAGSFAVSAYA
-142 TPASRW
+142 TPTSRW
-148 LISPADPSVERD
+148 LITPADPSVERE
-160 ANAARTAVLGP
+160 APRPPGVGLAS
-171 QGTTEGA
+171 
-178 RTGAGAHGAPGRAA
+178 GAGGGPG
-192 GSSDVE
+192 
-198 TTTESSTT
+198 T
-206 APAASSTEP
+206 
-215 SPTPDTADGA
+215 
-225 AHGTPDAG
+225 AG
-233 GYSRVPAGPAET
+233 GA
-245 PGSRRQSGPPAAAGA
+245 AAAGEH
-260 RPAAGAQAADPPG
+260 
-273 PGTPAPGSPRTASIP
+273 
-288 TQPGPQNT
+288 
-296 SASGTA
+296 
-302 ASASARAVRSDRA
+302 V
-315 AKAAPAPSAPPR
+315 
-327 RGGGGAS
+327 
-334 TGTGTGTL
+334 
-342 APPVTSDISPL
+342 

-365 AAQDARR
+365 AAEDARR

-390 LRVDAAPLLLGSYS
+390 LRVDAAPLLLASYS

-409 ALFGA
+409 GLFGA
-414 AAELTRL
+414 TAELTRL

-469 GFADEGVDLAQAAV
+469 GFADEGVDLAQAAL

-497 FRLVEARAHAKAN
+497 FRLVEARAHAKAG
-510 DAPAAGAA
+510 DGVAAAAA
-518 LKAAEGWLERSRD
+518 LKSAEGWLERSREGD
-531 GDADPSWLGFYSYDR
+531 GDPSWLGFYSYDR
-546 FAADAAECHL
+546 FCADAAECYS
-556 DLKAPRQVRRFTEQ
+556 DLKAPREVRRFTEQ

-640 RVAELRERARPLLV
+640 RVMELRERARPLLV

>member
-1 MSREQRGPN
+1 MSREPRGPN

-70 IGAKLGR
+70 IGSKLGR

-100 RDVAEAVRSA
+100 RDVRAAVKAA
-110 TELYRLD
+110 TDLYRLD
-117 LAGRRAGSGGIWQ
+117 LHGGRRGGGGIWQ
-130 SLAGSFSVSAYA
+130 SLAGSFAVSAYA

-148 LISPADPSVERD
+148 LIAPADGSVARD
-160 ANAARTAVLGP
+160 P
-171 QGTTEGA
+171 
-178 RTGAGAHGAPGRAA
+178 
-192 GSSDVE
+192 E
-198 TTTESSTT
+198 T
-206 APAASSTEP
+206 AASSHGG
-215 SPTPDTADGA
+215 ADNGTDSA
-225 AHGTPDAG
+225 ANGQAG
-233 GYSRVPAGPAET
+233 GGDSE
-245 PGSRRQSGPPAAAGA
+245 
-260 RPAAGAQAADPPG
+260 
-273 PGTPAPGSPRTASIP
+273 
-288 TQPGPQNT
+288 
-296 SASGTA
+296 
-302 ASASARAVRSDRA
+302 
-315 AKAAPAPSAPPR
+315 APS
-327 RGGGGAS
+327 
-334 TGTGTGTL
+334 
-342 APPVTSDISPL
+342 VL
-353 RVGHSDVAKLRE
+353 RVGHTDVAKLRE
-365 AAQDARR
+365 AADEARR

-390 LRVDAAPLLLGSYS
+390 LRVDAAPLLLGAYT

-409 ALFGA
+409 SLFGA
-414 AAELTRL
+414 TSELTRL

-510 DAPAAGAA
+510 DSHACGAA
-518 LKAAEGWLERSRD
+518 LSGAESWLERARK
-531 GDADPSWLGFYSYDR
+531 GDADPSWLDFYSYDR
-546 FAADAAECHL
+546 LAADAAECYR
-556 DLKAPRQVRRFTEQ
+556 DLKAPRQVRRFTEK
-570 ALSRPTEEFVRSHG
+570 ALSKPTEEFVRSHG

-606 GTRAVEVA
+606 GARAVEVA

-640 RVAELRERARPLLV
+640 RVAELREQARPLLA

>member
-1 MSREQRGPN
+1 MSREFREPN
-10 EKLGTVLALA
+10 EKLGAVLALA

-100 RDVAEAVRSA
+100 RDVDAAVRSA
-110 TELYRLD
+110 TDLYRLD
-117 LAGRRAGSGGIWQ
+117 LAGRRGGGIWQ

-148 LISPADPSVERD
+148 LISPADGSV
-160 ANAARTAVLGP
+160 AREP
-171 QGTTEGA
+171 GA
-178 RTGAGAHGAPGRAA
+178 LREPGRAR
-192 GSSDVE
+192 D
-198 TTTESSTT
+198 
-206 APAASSTEP
+206 
-215 SPTPDTADGA
+215 
-225 AHGTPDAG
+225 
-233 GYSRVPAGPAET
+233 
-245 PGSRRQSGPPAAAGA
+245 AAGA
-260 RPAAGAQAADPPG
+260 REPAAHPAPAEGAARPPSADRPAQPG
-273 PGTPAPGSPRTASIP
+273 RPGTETPAVPVAQGPAGAPEASP
-288 TQPGPQNT
+288 Q
-296 SASGTA
+296 
-302 ASASARAVRSDRA
+302 
-315 AKAAPAPSAPPR
+315 
-327 RGGGGAS
+327 
-334 TGTGTGTL
+334 
-342 APPVTSDISPL
+342 
-353 RVGHSDVAKLRE
+353 RVGHSDVTKLRE
-365 AAQDARR
+365 AAEDARR

-414 AAELTRL
+414 TAELTRL

-469 GFADEGVDLAQAAV
+469 DFPEEGVDLAQAAV

-497 FRLVEARAHAKAN
+497 FRLVEARAHAKAG
-510 DAPAAGAA
+510 DSAAAGAA
-518 LKAAEGWLERSRD
+518 LRAAEGWLERARA
-531 GDADPSWLGFYSYDR
+531 GDPDPTWLGFYSYDR
-546 FAADAAECHL
+546 FAADAAECYR
-556 DLKAPRQVRRFTEQ
+556 DLKIPRQVRRFTEQ
-570 ALSRPTEEFVRSHG
+570 ALSRPTEEYVRSHG

-619 ARTTEYVRDLLHRLE
+619 ARTTEYVRDLLQRLE
-634 PYGHEP
+634 PYSDEP

-654 APA
+654 TPA

>member
-1 MSREQRGPN
+1 MSRELREPN
-10 EKLGTVLALA
+10 EKLGAVLALA

-100 RDVAEAVRSA
+100 RDVGAAVRSA
-110 TELYRLD
+110 TDLYRLD
-117 LAGRRAGSGGIWQ
+117 LAGRRGGGGIWQ
-130 SLAGSFSVSAYA
+130 SLAGSFSVAAYA

-148 LISPADPSVERD
+148 LISPADGSV
-160 ANAARTAVLGP
+160 AR
-171 QGTTEGA
+171 E
-178 RTGAGAHGAPGRAA
+178 
-192 GSSDVE
+192 
-198 TTTESSTT
+198 
-206 APAASSTEP
+206 
-215 SPTPDTADGA
+215 
-225 AHGTPDAG
+225 
-233 GYSRVPAGPAET
+233 PAGPAPT
-245 PGSRRQSGPPAAAGA
+245 PAAHSPAAHGSTTPDSTAPGSTTSSSTTSGSATSGSADAHPSPQHPVTATSSAHNAPTHAPAHGK
-260 RPAAGAQAADPPG
+260 PASAPAHEA
-273 PGTPAPGSPRTASIP
+273 PAPGPRPSPEGRTTGPATGPMAGLVPSP
-288 TQPGPQNT
+288 PSTVVPAQPGAET
-296 SASGTA
+296 
-302 ASASARAVRSDRA
+302 
-315 AKAAPAPSAPPR
+315 PR
-327 RGGGGAS
+327 DHGH
-334 TGTGTGTL
+334 
-342 APPVTSDISPL
+342 

-365 AAQDARR
+365 AAEDARR

-390 LRVDAAPLLLGSYS
+390 LRVDAAPLLLGSYT

-414 AAELTRL
+414 TAELTRL

-469 GFADEGVDLAQAAV
+469 DFADEGVDLAQAAV

-497 FRLVEARAHAKAN
+497 FRLVEARAHAKAG
-510 DAPAAGAA
+510 DSTAAGAA
-518 LKAAEGWLERSRD
+518 LRAAEGWLERARE
-531 GDADPSWLGFYSYDR
+531 GDPDPTWLGFYSYDR
-546 FAADAAECHL
+546 FAADAAECYR
-556 DLKAPRQVRRFTEQ
+556 DLKLPRQVRRFTEQ
-570 ALSRPTEEFVRSHG
+570 ALSRPTEEYVRSHG

-634 PYGHEP
+634 PYGDEP

-654 APA
+654 TPA

>member
-43 YDKTSVARWVSKGMV
+43 YDKTSVARWVAKGMV

-70 IGAKLGR
+70 IGQKLGR

-100 RDVAEAVRSA
+100 RDVGEAVRSA
-110 TELYRLD
+110 TDLYRLD
-117 LAGRRAGSGGIWQ
+117 LAGRRAGGGGIWQ
-130 SLAGSFSVSAYA
+130 SLAGSFAVSAYA

-148 LISPADPSVERD
+148 LITPADPSVERE
-160 ANAARTAVLGP
+160 APHPAGAPGRTTGAAGP
-171 QGTTEGA
+171 
-178 RTGAGAHGAPGRAA
+178 TGAGAAA
-192 GSSDVE
+192 V
-198 TTTESSTT
+198 
-206 APAASSTEP
+206 AAEH
-215 SPTPDTADGA
+215 A
-225 AHGTPDAG
+225 
-233 GYSRVPAGPAET
+233 
-245 PGSRRQSGPPAAAGA
+245 
-260 RPAAGAQAADPPG
+260 
-273 PGTPAPGSPRTASIP
+273 
-288 TQPGPQNT
+288 
-296 SASGTA
+296 
-302 ASASARAVRSDRA
+302 
-315 AKAAPAPSAPPR
+315 
-327 RGGGGAS
+327 
-334 TGTGTGTL
+334 
-342 APPVTSDISPL
+342 

-365 AAQDARR
+365 AAEDARR

-414 AAELTRL
+414 TAELTRL

-469 GFADEGVDLAQAAV
+469 GFADEGVDLAQAAL

-497 FRLVEARAHAKAN
+497 FRLVEARAHAKAG
-510 DAPAAGAA
+510 DGPAAAAA
-518 LKAAEGWLERSRD
+518 LKSAEGWLERSRVGD
-531 GDADPSWLGFYSYDR
+531 GDPTWLGFYSYDR
-546 FAADAAECHL
+546 FCADAAECYR
-556 DLKAPRQVRRFTEQ
+556 DLKAPREVRRFTEQ
-570 ALSRPTEEFVRSHG
+570 ALSQPTEEFVRSHG

-634 PYGHEP
+634 PYGDEP
-640 RVAELRERARPLLV
+640 RVVELRERARPLLV

>member
-1 MSREQRGPN
+1 MSRELRGPN

-70 IGAKLGR
+70 IGQKLGR

-100 RDVAEAVRSA
+100 RDVGQAVKSA

-130 SLAGSFSVSAYA
+130 SLAGSFAVSAYA

-148 LISPADPSVERD
+148 LITPADSSVAREVSPA
-160 ANAARTAVLGP
+160 
-171 QGTTEGA
+171 EG
-178 RTGAGAHGAPGRAA
+178 
-192 GSSDVE
+192 S
-198 TTTESSTT
+198 
-206 APAASSTEP
+206 
-215 SPTPDTADGA
+215 
-225 AHGTPDAG
+225 
-233 GYSRVPAGPAET
+233 
-245 PGSRRQSGPPAAAGA
+245 
-260 RPAAGAQAADPPG
+260 
-273 PGTPAPGSPRTASIP
+273 
-288 TQPGPQNT
+288 
-296 SASGTA
+296 
-302 ASASARAVRSDRA
+302 
-315 AKAAPAPSAPPR
+315 AAPA
-327 RGGGGAS
+327 
-334 TGTGTGTL
+334 
-342 APPVTSDISPL
+342 
-353 RVGHSDVAKLRE
+353 RVGHSDVRKLRE
-365 AAQDARR
+365 AAEDARR

-390 LRVDAAPLLLGSYS
+390 LRVEAAPLLLGSYA
-404 DEVGR
+404 DDVGR
-409 ALFGA
+409 SLFGA
-414 AAELTRL
+414 SAELTRL

-469 GFADEGVDLAQAAV
+469 GFGDEGVDLAQAAL

-497 FRLVEARAHAKAN
+497 FRLVEARAHARAG

-518 LKAAEGWLERSRD
+518 LRAAEGWLERSRP
-531 GDADPSWLGFYSYDR
+531 GDSDPVWLGFYSYDR
-546 FAADAAECHL
+546 FAADAAECYR

-597 GNLDAACAA
+597 GNLDAACEQ
-606 GTRAVEVA
+606 GVRAVEVA

-634 PYGHEP
+634 PYGDEP
-640 RVAELRERARPLLV
+640 RVVELRERARPLLMT
-654 APA
+654 PA

>member
-1 MSREQRGPN
+1 M
-10 EKLGTVLALA
+10 
-20 GISNAGLARRVNDLG
+20 
-35 AQRGLTLR
+35 
-43 YDKTSVARWVSKGMV
+43 

-70 IGAKLGR
+70 IGQKLGR

-100 RDVAEAVRSA
+100 RDVGQAVRSA

-117 LAGRRAGSGGIWQ
+117 LAGRRTGGGIWQ
-130 SLAGSFSVSAYA
+130 SLAGSFAVSAYA

-148 LISPADPSVERD
+148 LITPADSSVAREVSPA
-160 ANAARTAVLGP
+160 
-171 QGTTEGA
+171 EGS
-178 RTGAGAHGAPGRAA
+178 GAPL
-192 GSSDVE
+192 
-198 TTTESSTT
+198 
-206 APAASSTEP
+206 
-215 SPTPDTADGA
+215 
-225 AHGTPDAG
+225 
-233 GYSRVPAGPAET
+233 
-245 PGSRRQSGPPAAAGA
+245 
-260 RPAAGAQAADPPG
+260 
-273 PGTPAPGSPRTASIP
+273 
-288 TQPGPQNT
+288 
-296 SASGTA
+296 
-302 ASASARAVRSDRA
+302 
-315 AKAAPAPSAPPR
+315 K
-327 RGGGGAS
+327 
-334 TGTGTGTL
+334 
-342 APPVTSDISPL
+342 
-353 RVGHSDVAKLRE
+353 VGHSDVQKLRE
-365 AAQDARR
+365 AAEDARR

-390 LRVDAAPLLLGSYS
+390 LRVEAAPLLLGSYS

-414 AAELTRL
+414 SAELTRL

-469 GFADEGVDLAQAAV
+469 GFGDEGVDLAQAAL

-497 FRLVEARAHAKAN
+497 FRLVEARAHARAG
-510 DAPAAGAA
+510 DAVAAGAA
-518 LKAAEGWLERSRD
+518 LKAAESWLERARP
-531 GDADPSWLGFYSYDR
+531 GDSDPTWLGFYSYDR
-546 FAADAAECHL
+546 FAADAAECYR

-570 ALSRPTEEFVRSHG
+570 ALSKPTEEFVRSHG

-597 GNLDAACAA
+597 GNLDAACEQ
-606 GTRAVEVA
+606 GVRAVEVA

-619 ARTTEYVRDLLHRLE
+619 ARTTEYVKDLLHRLE
-634 PYGHEP
+634 PYGDEP
-640 RVAELRERARPLLV
+640 RVVELRERARPLLV
-654 APA
+654 TPA

>member
-70 IGAKLGR
+70 IGQKLGR

-100 RDVAEAVRSA
+100 RDVGAAVKSA

-117 LAGRRAGSGGIWQ
+117 LAGRRAGGGGIWQ
-130 SLAGSFSVSAYA
+130 SLAGSFAVSAYA

-148 LISPADPSVERD
+148 LITPADSSVARD
-160 ANAARTAVLGP
+160 V
-171 QGTTEGA
+171 
-178 RTGAGAHGAPGRAA
+178 
-192 GSSDVE
+192 
-198 TTTESSTT
+198 
-206 APAASSTEP
+206 
-215 SPTPDTADGA
+215 TPDEPREMVHPGDG
-225 AHGTPDAG
+225 TD
-233 GYSRVPAGPAET
+233 
-245 PGSRRQSGPPAAAGA
+245 
-260 RPAAGAQAADPPG
+260 
-273 PGTPAPGSPRTASIP
+273 
-288 TQPGPQNT
+288 
-296 SASGTA
+296 SASGGQPI
-302 ASASARAVRSDRA
+302 
-315 AKAAPAPSAPPR
+315 K
-327 RGGGGAS
+327 
-334 TGTGTGTL
+334 
-342 APPVTSDISPL
+342 
-353 RVGHSDVAKLRE
+353 VGHSDVVKLRE
-365 AAQDARR
+365 AAEDARR

-390 LRVDAAPLLLGSYS
+390 LRVEAAPLLLGSYS

-409 ALFGA
+409 SLFGA
-414 AAELTRL
+414 SAELTRL

-469 GFADEGVDLAQAAV
+469 GFGDEGVDLAQAAL

-497 FRLVEARAHAKAN
+497 FRLVEARAHARAS
-510 DAPAAGAA
+510 DAQAAGAA
-518 LKAAEGWLERSRD
+518 LRAAEGWLERARD
-531 GDADPSWLGFYSYDR
+531 GDNDPSWLGFYGYDR
-546 FAADAAECHL
+546 FAADAAECYR

-597 GNLDAACAA
+597 GNLDAACEQ
-606 GTRAVEVA
+606 GTRALEVA

-619 ARTTEYVRDLLHRLE
+619 ARTTEYVKDLLHRLE
-634 PYGHEP
+634 PYGDEP
-640 RVAELRERARPLLV
+640 RVVELRERARPLLM

>member
-100 RDVAEAVRSA
+100 RNVDAAVRSA

-117 LAGRRAGSGGIWQ
+117 LAGRRAGGGGIWQ

-148 LISPADPSVERD
+148 LISPADPSV
-160 ANAARTAVLGP
+160 ARTPAAVGGQP
-171 QGTTEGA
+171 PGAQGA
-178 RTGAGAHGAPGRAA
+178 PGAHG
-192 GSSDVE
+192 
-198 TTTESSTT
+198 TTG
-206 APAASSTEP
+206 APAQP
-215 SPTPDTADGA
+215 GA
-225 AHGTPDAG
+225 
-233 GYSRVPAGPAET
+233 PAGNGAPPVPGHSLLIPA
-245 PGSRRQSGPPAAAGA
+245 
-260 RPAAGAQAADPPG
+260 
-273 PGTPAPGSPRTASIP
+273 
-288 TQPGPQNT
+288 QPGPEAAAD
-296 SASGTA
+296 AS
-302 ASASARAVRSDRA
+302 S
-315 AKAAPAPSAPPR
+315 
-327 RGGGGAS
+327 
-334 TGTGTGTL
+334 
-342 APPVTSDISPL
+342 L
-353 RVGHSDVAKLRE
+353 RVGHSDVSKLRE

-518 LKAAEGWLERSRD
+518 LKASESWLERSRE
-531 GDADPSWLGFYSYDR
+531 GDADPAWLGFYSYDR

-634 PYGHEP
+634 PYGDEP

-654 APA
+654 AQA

>member
-100 RDVAEAVRSA
+100 RDVGEAVRSA

-117 LAGRRAGSGGIWQ
+117 LAGRRAGGGGIWQ

-148 LISPADPSVERD
+148 LISPADASVARD
-160 ANAARTAVLGP
+160 SSAAEVEILGTQSVP
-171 QGTTEGA
+171 T
-178 RTGAGAHGAPGRAA
+178 AHGAQSAPGAQRGASAGAA
-192 GSSDVE
+192 PGVPSPEGAPGASCA
-198 TTTESSTT
+198 SG
-206 APAASSTEP
+206 APALP
-215 SPTPDTADGA
+215 
-225 AHGTPDAG
+225 
-233 GYSRVPAGPAET
+233 V
-245 PGSRRQSGPPAAAGA
+245 
-260 RPAAGAQAADPPG
+260 
-273 PGTPAPGSPRTASIP
+273 
-288 TQPGPQNT
+288 QPGPDSMN
-296 SASGTA
+296 
-302 ASASARAVRSDRA
+302 
-315 AKAAPAPSAPPR
+315 
-327 RGGGGAS
+327 
-334 TGTGTGTL
+334 
-342 APPVTSDISPL
+342 DISPL
-353 RVGHSDVAKLRE
+353 RVGHSDVTKLRE

-497 FRLVEARAHAKAN
+497 FRLVEARAHAKAS

-518 LKAAEGWLERSRD
+518 LKGAERWLERSRD
-531 GDADPSWLGFYSYDR
+531 GDAGPSWLGFYSYDR
-546 FAADAAECHL
+546 FAADAAECYR

-634 PYGHEP
+634 PYGDEP